1 MTKSSR
7 VLTSKKALL
16 WVFAV
21 AALLVGLILLRSFLS
36 QSPNLSSTEGRQ
48 QYLSRLGWEIDPE
61 SESFRT
67 VIVPDQ
73 LEGIMAQYNKLQ
85 LKQGY
90 DLSRHLGESC
100 LQYCYEITN
109 YPDSDGKVLVSLYLQ
124 DGQIIAAVI
133 AVDSDAMGRGDAEL
147 GHILMKGLIY
157 ALAHQESVPKTMLF
171 YNGGASLT
179 CEGSESLEDIKEL
192 EARGTEIL
200 TCGTC
205 LDFYGLREKLAVGGV
220 TNLYAI
226 AQILSSNPGVSVL

>member
-1 MTKSSR
+1 MEIDARNVTCPKPVVMTLEALAKLPAGESLKVTVNDSVALGNLTRLAQGKGIDLEVQKSGDES
-7 VLTSKKALL
+7 VLTFTPGENAT
-16 WVFAV
+16 A
-21 AALLVGLILLRSFLS
+21 
-36 QSPNLSSTEGRQ
+36 STASAEEEA
-48 QYLSRLGWEIDPE
+48 S
-61 SESFRT
+61 
-67 VIVPDQ
+67 
-73 LEGIMAQYNKLQ
+73 A
-85 LKQGY
+85 
-90 DLSRHLGESC
+90 
-100 LQYCYEITN
+100 YCELPATT
-109 YPDSDGKVLVSLYLQ
+109 
-124 DGQIIAAVI
+124 AAVI

-226 AQILSSNPGVSVL
+226 AQSLSSNPGVSVL

>member
-1 MTKSSR
+1 MEIDARNVTCPKPVVMTLEALAKLPAGESLKVTVNDSVALGNLTRLAQGKGIDLEVQKSGDES
-7 VLTSKKALL
+7 VLTFTPGENAT
-16 WVFAV
+16 A
-21 AALLVGLILLRSFLS
+21 
-36 QSPNLSSTEGRQ
+36 STASAEEEA
-48 QYLSRLGWEIDPE
+48 S
-61 SESFRT
+61 
-67 VIVPDQ
+67 
-73 LEGIMAQYNKLQ
+73 A
-85 LKQGY
+85 
-90 DLSRHLGESC
+90 
-100 LQYCYEITN
+100 YCELPATT
-109 YPDSDGKVLVSLYLQ
+109 
-124 DGQIIAAVI
+124 AAVI

-171 YNGGASLT
+171 YNAGASLT

>member
-1 MTKSSR
+1 MEIDARNVTCPKPVVMTLEALAKLPAGESLKVTVNDSVALGNLTRLAQGKGIDLEVQKSGDES
-7 VLTSKKALL
+7 VLTFTPGENAT
-16 WVFAV
+16 A
-21 AALLVGLILLRSFLS
+21 
-36 QSPNLSSTEGRQ
+36 STASAEEEA
-48 QYLSRLGWEIDPE
+48 S
-61 SESFRT
+61 
-67 VIVPDQ
+67 
-73 LEGIMAQYNKLQ
+73 A
-85 LKQGY
+85 
-90 DLSRHLGESC
+90 
-100 LQYCYEITN
+100 YCELPATT
-109 YPDSDGKVLVSLYLQ
+109 
-124 DGQIIAAVI
+124 AAVI

>member
-1 MTKSSR
+1 MEIDARNVTCPKPVVMTLEALAKLPAGESLKVTVNDSVALGNLTRLAQGKGIDLEVQKSGDES
-7 VLTSKKALL
+7 VLTFTPGENATASTAS
-16 WVFAV
+16 
-21 AALLVGLILLRSFLS
+21 AAEEAS
-36 QSPNLSSTEGRQ
+36 
-48 QYLSRLGWEIDPE
+48 
-61 SESFRT
+61 
-67 VIVPDQ
+67 
-73 LEGIMAQYNKLQ
+73 A
-85 LKQGY
+85 
-90 DLSRHLGESC
+90 
-100 LQYCYEITN
+100 YCELPATT
-109 YPDSDGKVLVSLYLQ
+109 
-124 DGQIIAAVI
+124 AAVI

>member
-1 MTKSSR
+1 MQRNDLLASVAWAPTRRRRLAQGKGITNGDRRTQRYLPQARRHDPRGPGQATRRRVPQGHRQRLRLAQGKGIDLEVQKSGDES
-7 VLTSKKALL
+7 VLTFTPGENAT
-16 WVFAV
+16 A
-21 AALLVGLILLRSFLS
+21 
-36 QSPNLSSTEGRQ
+36 STASAEEEA
-48 QYLSRLGWEIDPE
+48 S
-61 SESFRT
+61 
-67 VIVPDQ
+67 
-73 LEGIMAQYNKLQ
+73 A
-85 LKQGY
+85 
-90 DLSRHLGESC
+90 
-100 LQYCYEITN
+100 YCELPATT
-109 YPDSDGKVLVSLYLQ
+109 
-124 DGQIIAAVI
+124 AAVI

>member
-1 MTKSSR
+1 MEIDARNVTCPKPVVMTLEALAKLPAGESLKVTVNDSVALGNLTRLAQGKGIDLEVQKSGDES
-7 VLTSKKALL
+7 VLTFTPGENATASTAS
-16 WVFAV
+16 
-21 AALLVGLILLRSFLS
+21 AA
-36 QSPNLSSTEGRQ
+36 
-48 QYLSRLGWEIDPE
+48 
-61 SESFRT
+61 
-67 VIVPDQ
+67 
-73 LEGIMAQYNKLQ
+73 
-85 LKQGY
+85 
-90 DLSRHLGESC
+90 GEASA
-100 LQYCYEITN
+100 YCELPATT
-109 YPDSDGKVLVSLYLQ
+109 
-124 DGQIIAAVI
+124 AAVI

>member
-1 MTKSSR
+1 MEIDARNVTCPKPVVMTLEALAKLPAGESLKVTVNDSVALGNLTR
-7 VLTSKKALL
+7 LAQGKGIDLEVQQSGDESVLTFTPGENAT
-16 WVFAV
+16 A
-21 AALLVGLILLRSFLS
+21 
-36 QSPNLSSTEGRQ
+36 STASAEEEA
-48 QYLSRLGWEIDPE
+48 S
-61 SESFRT
+61 
-67 VIVPDQ
+67 
-73 LEGIMAQYNKLQ
+73 A
-85 LKQGY
+85 
-90 DLSRHLGESC
+90 
-100 LQYCYEITN
+100 YCELPATT
-109 YPDSDGKVLVSLYLQ
+109 
-124 DGQIIAAVI
+124 AAVI

>member
-1 MTKSSR
+1 MEIDARNVTCPKPVVMTLEALAKLPAGESLKVTVNDSVALGNLTRLAQGKGIDLEVQKSGDES
-7 VLTSKKALL
+7 VLTFTPGENAT
-16 WVFAV
+16 A
-21 AALLVGLILLRSFLS
+21 
-36 QSPNLSSTEGRQ
+36 STASAEEEA
-48 QYLSRLGWEIDPE
+48 S
-61 SESFRT
+61 
-67 VIVPDQ
+67 
-73 LEGIMAQYNKLQ
+73 A
-85 LKQGY
+85 
-90 DLSRHLGESC
+90 
-100 LQYCYEITN
+100 YCELPATT
-109 YPDSDGKVLVSLYLQ
+109 
-124 DGQIIAAVI
+124 AAVI

-171 YNGGASLT
+171 HNGGASLT
-179 CEGSESLEDIKEL
+179 CEGSESLEDTKEL

>member
-1 MTKSSR
+1 MEIDARNVTCPKPVVMTLEALAKLPAGESLKVTVNDSVALGNLTRLAQGKGIDLEVQKSGDES
-7 VLTSKKALL
+7 VLTFTPGENAT
-16 WVFAV
+16 A
-21 AALLVGLILLRSFLS
+21 
-36 QSPNLSSTEGRQ
+36 STASAEEEA
-48 QYLSRLGWEIDPE
+48 S
-61 SESFRT
+61 
-67 VIVPDQ
+67 
-73 LEGIMAQYNKLQ
+73 A
-85 LKQGY
+85 
-90 DLSRHLGESC
+90 
-100 LQYCYEITN
+100 YCELPATT
-109 YPDSDGKVLVSLYLQ
+109 
-124 DGQIIAAVI
+124 AAVI

-179 CEGSESLEDIKEL
+179 CEGSESLEDIMEL